1 MGHNVQEPN
10 QVDDEMKEL
19 ISIMREATSTLDPTE
34 NVKIVLDI
42 QEIMKARE
50 INWKLETEKAKTES
64 HTVAEA
70 HQSARIA
77 SLRPPN
83 VPSEEEQ
90 AKSISLLDQKQFRII
105 KSINDAEGA
114 LSSRQNERVRARGE
128 LSAWEAKDVDEDVA
142 SGLDTNALRIRLSKE
157 LGFEPVVDRN
167 TGKITKMIVRNDDNT
182 DMDVVEL
189 AGLSEFEIAN
199 QLWEK
204 ATTVDRP
211 AA

>member
-1 MGHNVQEPN
+1 MGHSVQEPN
-10 QVDDEMKEL
+10 SIDSEMFEL

-34 NVKIVLDI
+34 NVKIVQDI

-50 INWKLETEKAKTES
+50 GNWRTETEKAKTEAR
-64 HTVAEA
+64 TVAEA
-70 HQSARIA
+70 HNSARIA

-83 VPSEEEQ
+83 VPSEEQQ
-90 AKSISLLDQKQFRII
+90 ARAISSLDEAQFRVI
-105 KSINDAEGA
+105 KSINDAEGV

-128 LSAWEAKDVDEDVA
+128 LGAWEAKDVDEDVA
-142 SGLDTNALRIRLSKE
+142 SVLDTNALRIRLSKE
-157 LGFEPVVDRN
+157 LGFEPVIDRN

-199 QLWEK
+199 QLWDK
-204 ATTVDRP
+204 ATTVDRSTS
-211 AA
+211 

>member
-1 MGHNVQEPN
+1 MGQKAQESISTDSEIE
-10 QVDDEMKEL
+10 QL
-19 ISIMREATSTLDPTE
+19 IVIMREASNAIDPME
-34 NVKIVLDI
+34 HVKTV
-42 QEIMKARE
+42 QEIQDIMKVGEA
-50 INWKLETEKAKTES
+50 NWRAETEKAKAEARAA
-64 HTVAEA
+64 AEA
-70 HQSARIA
+70 HHSARIA

-83 VPSEEEQ
+83 VPSEEQQ
-90 AKSISLLDQKQFRII
+90 ARAISSLDEAQFRVI
-105 KSINDAEGA
+105 KSINDAEGV

-128 LSAWEAKDVDEDVA
+128 LGAWETKDVDEDVA

-204 ATTVDRP
+204 ATTVDQP
-211 AA
+211 TS

>member
-1 MGHNVQEPN
+1 MGQKAQESISTDSEIE
-10 QVDDEMKEL
+10 QL
-19 ISIMREATSTLDPTE
+19 IVIMREASNAIDPME
-34 NVKIVLDI
+34 HVKTV
-42 QEIMKARE
+42 QEIQDIMKVGEA
-50 INWKLETEKAKTES
+50 NWRAETEKAKAEARAA
-64 HTVAEA
+64 AEA
-70 HQSARIA
+70 HHSARIA

-83 VPSEEEQ
+83 VPSEEQQ
-90 AKSISLLDQKQFRII
+90 ARVISSLDEAQFRVI
-105 KSINDAEGA
+105 KSINDAEGV

-128 LSAWEAKDVDEDVA
+128 LGAWEAKDVDEDVA

-204 ATTVDRP
+204 ATTVDQP
-211 AA
+211 TS

>member
-1 MGHNVQEPN
+1 MGQRAQDSNPIDSE
-10 QVDDEMKEL
+10 
-19 ISIMREATSTLDPTE
+19 MRELVAIMSEATRTLDANE
-34 NVKIVLDI
+34 NVKIVMEI

-50 INWKLETEKAKTES
+50 ANWRVETERAKAEARS
-64 HTVAEA
+64 VAEA
-70 HQSARIA
+70 HHSARIA

-83 VPSEEEQ
+83 VLSEEQ
-90 AKSISLLDQKQFRII
+90 QGRVISSLDEAQFRVS
-105 KSINDAEGA
+105 KAINEAEGV
-114 LSSRQNERVRARGE
+114 LSTRQNERVRARGE
-128 LSAWEAKDVDEDVA
+128 LGSWEAKDVDEDVA
-142 SGLDTNALRIRLSKE
+142 SVLDTNALRIRLSKE

-204 ATTVDRP
+204 ATTVD
-211 AA
+211 

>member
-10 QVDDEMKEL
+10 LVDDEMKEL

-42 QEIMKARE
+42 QEVMKARE
-50 INWKLETEKAKTES
+50 LNWRAETDKAKAEAR
-64 HTVAEA
+64 TVAET
-70 HQSARIA
+70 HHSARIA

-83 VPSEEEQ
+83 VPSEEKQ
-90 AKSISLLDQKQFRII
+90 AEAISSLDKAQFRVI
-105 KSINDAEGA
+105 KSINDAESS

-142 SGLDTNALRIRLSKE
+142 SGLDTNALRIPLSKE

-167 TGKITKMIVRNDDNT
+167 TGKITKMIVRNDDDT

-189 AGLSEFEIAN
+189 AGLSEFEVAN

-211 AA
+211 AS

>member
-1 MGHNVQEPN
+1 MGQGAQESN
-10 QVDDEMKEL
+10 STDSDIQEL
-19 ISIMREATSTLDPTE
+19 IIIMREASNTIDPME
-34 NVKIVLDI
+34 NVKIVQDI
-42 QEIMKARE
+42 QEIMKAGE
-50 INWKLETEKAKTES
+50 ANWRAETEKAKAEARA
-64 HTVAEA
+64 VAEA
-70 HQSARIA
+70 HHSARIA

-83 VPSEEEQ
+83 VPSEEQQ
-90 AKSISLLDQKQFRII
+90 ARAISSLDEAQFRVI
-105 KSINDAEGA
+105 KSINDAEGL

-128 LSAWEAKDVDEDVA
+128 LGAWEAKDVDEDVA
-142 SGLDTNALRIRLSKE
+142 SGLDANALRIRLSKE

-204 ATTVDRP
+204 ATTVDQP
-211 AA
+211 TS